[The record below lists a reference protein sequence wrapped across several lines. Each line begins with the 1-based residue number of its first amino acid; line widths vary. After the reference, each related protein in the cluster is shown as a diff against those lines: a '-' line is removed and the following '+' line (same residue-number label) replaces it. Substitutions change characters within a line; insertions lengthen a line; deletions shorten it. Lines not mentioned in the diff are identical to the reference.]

1 MLREKTSDDAL
12 YSRTGTTVSEAEACR
27 WLGRRV
33 SLIAMHGVPPATG
46 RLRHVSSR
54 CVFLL
59 QEDASAEPLG
69 GTIRAVPLAHIIE
82 IVPAE
87 SEGSCT

>member
-1 MLREKTSDDAL
+1 MLQ
-12 YSRTGTTVSEAEACR
+12 GTVSEAEACR

-33 SLIAMHGVPPATG
+33 SLIASEGASRTTG

-54 CVFLL
+54 CAFLL
-59 QEDASAEPLG
+59 QEDASVEPFG
-69 GTIRAVPLAHIIE
+69 GTIRAVPLAHIIQ

-87 SEGSCT
+87 SEGSRT